1 MPTDVEKLSVGSDTL
16 LNGRSKER
24 RNDRKDAEMRKLI
37 ATEWMSLDGVV
48 QAPSYPDEDRSG
60 GFDRGGWHTG
70 YFDDLS
76 MKWVVETV
84 RGAGG
89 YLLGRG
95 TYEIFAA
102 HWPNASKEEQALAE
116 PLNTRPKYVA
126 STTLVEPLQW
136 PYSTLLSGD
145 VADAV
150 RALKA
155 QDGDDLLVIGSPGL
169 VQSLL
174 EHDLLDEVR
183 VMIDPLIVG
192 GGKRLFGDGIPMR
205 PLGLVESHVT
215 GTGAMIATYAAT
227 K

>member
-1 MPTDVEKLSVGSDTL
+1 V
-16 LNGRSKER
+16 NGRSEER
-24 RNDRKDAEMRKLI
+24 RNDRKDTEMRKLI

-60 GFDRGGWHTG
+60 GFDRGGWHTR

-76 MKWVVETV
+76 MNWVIETV

-102 HWPNASKEEQALAE
+102 HWPNASEEEQVLAE
-116 PLNTRPKYVA
+116 PLNMRPKYVA
-126 STTLVEPLQW
+126 STTLVEPLEWQH
-136 PYSTLLSGD
+136 STLLRGD
-145 VADAV
+145 VGDAV

-169 VQSLL
+169 VQSLV

-183 VMIDPLIVG
+183 VMIDPLVVG
-192 GGKRLFGDGIPMR
+192 GGKRLFGDGNPIR
-205 PLGLVESHVT
+205 ALRLVESQVT
-215 GTGAMIATYAAT
+215 GTGAIIATYAT
-227 K
+227 TE